1 MGILNRVQ
9 ALLASLKRQPL
20 NRFTIDEEDQVDM
33 EVSLNPQ
40 VDLTNITDPQLDGV
54 DAEIKFTKRF

>member
-1 MGILNRVQ
+1 
-9 ALLASLKRQPL
+9 LASLKRQPL